1 MKEHRQLLRKRRAVC
16 VQPGAKGKAGSGLE
30 GCAGLTVEV
39 HTKIPGSILKGP
51 QKSLNKKSHYKVG
64 SRVPRVGTIC

>member
-1 MKEHRQLLRKRRAVC
+1 MQSLKGQDVLRSTDS
-16 VQPGAKGKAGSGLE
+16 KAGEGRQCARGLHRTDSG
-30 GCAGLTVEV
+30 GTHQDTWVYSQGY
-39 HTKIPGSILKGP
+39 KGP